1 MEPAFGTVSLRP
13 VLTVIVWLVCA
24 LFASGC
30 VSTSRTLTGANLVVK
45 TPMVSWAEE
54 QILKTRGVFLYR
66 LIPSNEVNP
75 RIHRAAFLQQRS
87 RLIAVAV
94 ESAPVA
100 WGKYDSG
107 KVHFALSSE
116 FEPSTH
122 CFAVVSASGYLVATA
137 AFGSDDKRY
146 FIGLYPY
153 SKMLASRNSEY
164 AKIRNLE
171 CAGTFEDFESKHTQL
186 YAIGTP

>member
-1 MEPAFGTVSLRP
+1 LKHAFVTVSLRP
-13 VLTVIVWLVCA
+13 VLTISVWLACV

-45 TPMVSWAEE
+45 TPTVSWAEE
-54 QILKTRGVFLYR
+54 QIIKTRGVFLYR
-66 LIPSNEVNP
+66 LIPINEVNP
-75 RIHRAAFLQQRS
+75 RIHRGAFLQKQS
-87 RLIAVAV
+87 RLVTVVV
-94 ESAPVA
+94 EPAPVA

-107 KVHFALSSE
+107 KVHFELPSA

-122 CFAVVSASGYLVATA
+122 CFAVVAASGHLIPTA
-137 AFGSDDKRY
+137 VFGSDDKRY

-153 SKMLASRNSEY
+153 SKTLASRNSEY

-171 CAGTFEDFESKHTQL
+171 CAGTFEDFESRHTQL